1 MAVDAPAAP
10 ASTVAVDG
18 RAWAAMIERLA
29 RNLERGS
36 KQWTPARRKDSLQ
49 RVLDGSRSDAARM
62 LQRLQSLV
70 TAWEGDRPGEVTEV
84 GSLDPVV
91 PSVPASALALATLA
105 ATNTVIA
112 PAEPGAPAATGA
124 VAAGLGEW
132 PPLVASLE
140 QTVRAGLPAHDARAV
155 ALADELASRAA
166 AVARDGATP
175 AHVVSIDA
183 LCEAARSLFAHRNRL
198 VDELAALCRQMADGI
213 VDLAED
219 DSWARGQAAGLRDS
233 LSAEG
238 GTEPSVRSVRAAGA
252 ILADTRQRQQRVR
265 AERQAARE
273 TIKVL
278 IQRVIGDAGE
288 IGDEAGRFQQAVG
301 RHAEA
306 VARADSLES
315 LGTVVRAILDDSQA
329 VQSAV
334 KRTRDRLEQDRS
346 QAEALQ
352 DKVRALEAEL
362 RRLSDEV
369 ATDALTQVANRRGLS
384 TAFDT
389 ERARC
394 ERDAAVGAATALSV
408 ALIDIDNFK
417 KLNDTLGHA
426 AGDIA
431 LKSLA
436 AGVRERLR
444 PIDHL
449 ARFGGEEF
457 VVLLPGT
464 TAAEA
469 KVALSRL
476 QRNLSAALFM
486 HEGRDVLVTFSAG
499 VTQWRAGEVLQTA
512 LERADQALYEAKRTG
527 KNRTCAA

>member
-1 MAVDAPAAP
+1 MAVDTPVATAA
-10 ASTVAVDG
+10 AVAVDG

-29 RNLERGS
+29 RNLDRGS

-49 RVLDGSRSDAARM
+49 RVLDSNRSDAARM
-62 LQRLQSLV
+62 LLRLQALV
-70 TAWEGDRPGEVTEV
+70 ASWEGDRPGEAAEV
-84 GSLDPVV
+84 VEAGAAS
-91 PSVPASALALATLA
+91 SASAA
-105 ATNTVIA
+105 AAA
-112 PAEPGAPAATGA
+112 PEPTTAPVGASGAPAH
-124 VAAGLGEW
+124 AGHAW
-132 PPLVASLE
+132 PLLVDSLE
-140 QTVRAGLPAHDARAV
+140 QTVRAGLPTHEARA
-155 ALADELASRAA
+155 AGLARELAASAA
-166 AVARDGATP
+166 AVARDGATA
-175 AHVVSIDA
+175 AHVATIEA
-183 LCEAARSLFAHRNRL
+183 LCVAARGLFSHRSRL
-198 VDELAALCRQMADGI
+198 VDELAALCRHMADGMT
-213 VDLAED
+213 DLAED
-219 DSWARGQAAGLRDS
+219 DSWARGQTARLRDS

-238 GTEPSVRSVRAAGA
+238 PNGPSEPSVRSVRAAGA
-252 ILADTRQRQQRVR
+252 MLAETRQRQQGLR

-306 VARADSLES
+306 VARAESIES

-334 KRTRDRLEQDRS
+334 KRTRERLEQDRS
-346 QAEALQ
+346 QAQALET
-352 DKVRALEAEL
+352 KVRELESEL

-369 ATDALTQVANRRGLS
+369 ATDALTQVANRRGLDA
-384 TAFDT
+384 AFQT

-394 ERDAAVGAATALSV
+394 ERDAAAGAATALSV
-408 ALIDIDNFK
+408 GLIDIDNFK

-444 PIDHL
+444 PVDHL

-464 TAAEA
+464 TVAEA
-469 KVALSRL
+469 QVALSRL
-476 QRNLSAALFM
+476 QRSLSAALFM
-486 HEGRDVLVTFSAG
+486 HEGRDVLITFSAG
-499 VTQWRAGEVLQTA
+499 VTQWRAGEVLHTA

-527 KNRTCAA
+527 KNRTCAG

>member
-1 MAVDAPAAP
+1 MAVDAPTATVSA
-10 ASTVAVDG
+10 VAVDG

-49 RVLDGSRSDAARM
+49 RVLDSNRSDAARM

-70 TAWEGDRPGEVTEV
+70 ASWEGDRPGEAADVAIPDAE
-84 GSLDPVV
+84 SPAR
-91 PSVPASALALATLA
+91 PAASVEMGLPPATA
-105 ATNTVIA
+105 AA
-112 PAEPGAPAATGA
+112 PAEPLP
-124 VAAGLGEW
+124 VAAPEHGGHW
-132 PPLVASLE
+132 PPLVNSLE
-140 QTVRAGLPAHDARAV
+140 HTVRAGLPAHDPRAA
-155 ALADELASRAA
+155 ALADEFAA
-166 AVARDGATP
+166 GAVALTHDGATA
-175 AHVVSIDA
+175 AHVAHIDA
-183 LCEAARSLFAHRNRL
+183 LCARARSVFAHRSRL
-198 VDELAALCRQMADGI
+198 VQELSALCRAMAEGMTEQS
-213 VDLAED
+213 ED
-219 DSWARGQAAGLRDS
+219 DSWVRGQTAQLLDS
-233 LSAEG
+233 LSSEEG
-238 GTEPSVRSVRAAGA
+238 AEPSVRSVRAAGA
-252 ILADTRQRQQRVR
+252 MLAETRQRQHRVH
-265 AERQAARE
+265 AERHAARE
-273 TIKVL
+273 AIKVL
-278 IQRVIGDAGE
+278 IQRVIGDASE

-315 LGTVVRAILDDSQA
+315 LGAVVRAILDDSQA

-334 KRTRDRLEQDRS
+334 KRTRERLELDRS
-346 QAEALQ
+346 QAQTLEA
-352 DKVRALEAEL
+352 KVRELEAEL

-369 ATDALTQVANRRGLS
+369 ATDALTQVANRRGLDA
-384 TAFDT
+384 AFAT

-394 ERDAAVGAATALSV
+394 ERDASAGAATALSV
-408 ALIDIDNFK
+408 GLIDIDNFK

-444 PIDHL
+444 PVDHL

-457 VVLLPGT
+457 VVVLPGT
-464 TAAEA
+464 TATEA
-469 KVALSRL
+469 QATLSRL
-476 QRNLSAALFM
+476 QRSLSAALFM